1 MVEVI
6 INYDRC
12 VRCLECVDV
21 CPTEVIVAED
31 NKPVVKNADKCIA
44 CLSCSYVCRA
54 DAISHKDI
62 HIEKPLV
69 VNPKIEEKIKKFF

>member
-6 INYDRC
+6 IDYDRC

-21 CPTEVIVAED
+21 CPTDAIVAED
-31 NKPVVKNADKCIA
+31 GKPVVKNSNRCIA

-54 DAISHKDI
+54 DAITHKDI
-62 HIEKPLV
+62 HIEKKFV
-69 VNPKIEEKIKKFF
+69 VNVKVEEKIKKFF

>member
-6 INYDRC
+6 IDYDRC

-21 CPTEVIVAED
+21 CPTEVIVAE
-31 NKPVVKNADKCIA
+31 NNRPVVKNAERCIG

-54 DAISHKDI
+54 DAILHKGI
-62 HIEKPLV
+62 YIEKQLV
-69 VNPKIEEKIKKFF
+69 VNPKIEEKIRKFF